1 MNTESWKDIVAKEV
15 EVEEEVVLEPLPDM
29 VAKELEAGRS
39 IVVYRSQ
46 KENPEIKDYVK
57 YDVSNE
63 EEYRNL
69 KY

>member
-15 EVEEEVVLEPLPDM
+15 EVEEVVLEPLPDM

-39 IVVYRSQ
+39 IVVYRPQ
-46 KENPEIKDYVK
+46 KPNPEIEDYVK
-57 YDVSNE
+57 YDVSTE

-69 KY
+69 KN